1 MAKKYLAFLILHQQ
15 TDFSEYGPS
24 FERVFFYWDYPL
36 GREKA
41 IGRRDGR
48 DWFLAGDGS
57 PESSPPT
64 DAGRLWS
71 SKPPPPLPLPRFPV
85 LVLSPYNIASDK
97 ATHITFTHPFQL
109 ISFGQCMG
117 RSSFSLS
124 SFCKYSL
131 FLTAQNT
138 TPFIHWIS
146 KREDFEK
153 KVRRCMLVLFVSK

>member
-1 MAKKYLAFLILHQQ
+1 MSTALHLKGFSFTEIILWVEKKRSDGVMAVIGSLPVMALRRVLRRP
-15 TDFSEYGPS
+15 TPGVYGP
-24 FERVFFYWDYPL
+24 PN
-36 GREKA
+36 
-41 IGRRDGR
+41 
-48 DWFLAGDGS
+48 
-57 PESSPPT
+57 
-64 DAGRLWS
+64 
-71 SKPPPPLPLPRFPV
+71 PPPPLPLPRFPV

-117 RSSFSLS
+117 QSSFSRS